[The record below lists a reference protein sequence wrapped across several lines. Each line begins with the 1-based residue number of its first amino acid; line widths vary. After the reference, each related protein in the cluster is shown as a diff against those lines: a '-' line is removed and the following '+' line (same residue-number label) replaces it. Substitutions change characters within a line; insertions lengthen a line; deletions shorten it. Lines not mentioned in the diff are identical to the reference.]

1 MFPHLVSM
9 QRETDLTAKKMIEI
23 IFVTI
28 LKEDEYLA
36 KAFQMKVNLSDD

>member
-1 MFPHLVSM
+1 M
-9 QRETDLTAKKMIEI
+9 QRDSDLSAKKMIEI

-36 KAFQMKVNLSDD
+36 IEFQKKVNLSDD